1 MHEKFEPLAVAAQT
15 AVAVLGNADLTDIEL
30 LPIQPNPLCADSV
43 RDLARQWSFRGLR
56 FIGTIGIVDGHTCTA
71 LVEPVDHPRLAAIS
85 VAFIGYCEA
94 LLSASVE
101 QRQKSGDGAEWC
113 ERLYRLPDFRPEVS
127 ARNATGGV
135 E

>member
-1 MHEKFEPLAVAAQT
+1 MHEKFEQLAVAAQT

-71 LVEPVDHPRLAAIS
+71 LAEPVDHLRLAAIS

-101 QRQKSGDGAEWC
+101 QRQKGDDGAEWC
-113 ERLYRLPDFRPEVS
+113 ERLYRLPDLRPEVS
-127 ARNATGGV
+127 ARSAAGGV